1 MSFELEPYIYSNE
14 DVIVSEDNNEIF
26 CKQFF
31 RIFKKS
37 VYKICNVDNKIK
49 ITISNMNNKIM
60 PIKDGNIIFDIG
72 IYKINYELE
81 DNKVIRFEPIYF
93 IEEY

>member
-1 MSFELEPYIYSNE
+1 MSFELEYIYSNE

-81 DNKVIRFEPIYF
+81 DNKVITFEPIYF
-93 IEEY
+93 IDTN